1 MSTIDQ
7 ESVQMRILKSQYE
20 REKRLVEDKVRELAL
35 ISVNCKEDIENHTRK
50 LKTQVGELKLSLK
63 QESQM
68 HQKTRESLHQV

>member
-1 MSTIDQ
+1 
-7 ESVQMRILKSQYE
+7 MRILKSQYE

-35 ISVNCKEDIENHTRK
+35 VSVNGEEDIENHTRK